1 MLALNL
7 LKKEYEVSKLQQRL
21 GKEVTLLLI
30 YRNRM
35 TEMMKT
41 NVCTKTKLNAL
52 CAGPSLSRVGGNEL
66 DVF

>member
-21 GKEVTLLLI
+21 GKEVSLLLI

-41 NVCTKTKLNAL
+41 NVCTKRN
-52 CAGPSLSRVGGNEL
+52 
-66 DVF
+66 